1 VPLKFR
7 TVPGLLSTLVKYR
20 QYYAITKT
28 DDVTGILS
36 YSEADGV
43 GFFVIFFSSFL
54 FVFSFLIV
62 RQKLRIFQQSN
73 CCGLNV
79 RTSSK
84 VGNET
89 RSFFRMLQNK
99 TRGVTRH

>member
-1 VPLKFR
+1 MPLKFR

-43 GFFVIFFSSFL
+43 GFFVIFFPVLFL
-54 FVFSFLIV
+54 F
-62 RQKLRIFQQSN
+62 
-73 CCGLNV
+73 
-79 RTSSK
+79 
-84 VGNET
+84 
-89 RSFFRMLQNK
+89 FFFFNR
-99 TRGVTRH
+99 

>member
-1 VPLKFR
+1 MSLKFR

-36 YSEADGV
+36 YSEADGEL
-43 GFFVIFFSSFL
+43 FFCYCFLVFYLFIFCFNRWTETGNLST
-54 FVFSFLIV
+54 V
-62 RQKLRIFQQSN
+62 KLLWTQ
-73 CCGLNV
+73 

-89 RSFFRMLQNK
+89 RSFF
-99 TRGVTRH
+99 

>member
-1 VPLKFR
+1 MPLEFR

-43 GFFVIFFSSFL
+43 GFFVIFFF
-54 FVFSFLIV
+54 
-62 RQKLRIFQQSN
+62 
-73 CCGLNV
+73 
-79 RTSSK
+79 
-84 VGNET
+84 
-89 RSFFRMLQNK
+89 
-99 TRGVTRH
+99 